1 MITVEKDKKYL
12 VKGGSGFLGEE
23 LISRL
28 LEKGAQIRTIA
39 RNEGNL
45 IKLKQKFPS
54 VEIYPG
60 DISCRFFTKQACDKV
75 EGIFHLAAFKH
86 VGLAEKHTKECVD
99 SNLIGSMNILQESL
113 GDKIKFVIGISTD
126 KAAQVAGVYG
136 ATKLLMERLFHQ
148 YEKTNANCKYRTVR
162 YGNILYSTGSVLCKW
177 KDLIQNGKEVTI
189 TEPEAT
195 RFFWTIQQAVDLIE
209 ECMEKATDSST
220 FAPNMK
226 SMKIKKLLEAMIKK
240 YSNGKNIPIKS
251 IGLQV
256 GENLHEAILEQ
267 GPYSNEVEEFST
279 DEIIELI

>member
-12 VKGGSGFLGEE
+12 VTGGSGFLGEE

-60 DISCRFFTKQACDKV
+60 DISCRFFTKQACDEV

-148 YEKTNANCKYRTVR
+148 YEKTNTNCKYRTVR

-209 ECMEKATDSST
+209 ECMEKATDSSI

-240 YSNGKNIPIKS
+240 YSNGQNIPIKS

>member
-12 VKGGSGFLGEE
+12 VTGGSGFLGEE

-60 DISCRFFTKQACDKV
+60 DISCRFFTKQACDEV

-148 YEKTNANCKYRTVR
+148 YEKTNTNCKYRTVR

-209 ECMEKATDSST
+209 ECMEKATDSSI